1 MSQYVSS
8 LSDADLNNFAV
19 NFVQQLESSPGGP
32 ADFGIPDALA
42 SEFTAAQTAYT
53 TAYAASQALATRGP
67 SSIAAKDDA
76 RKAFLVVARRAIKQ
90 AELYPQLTNEQ
101 RTDLRIPI
109 PDTTR
114 TPIEPPQD
122 APRLQ
127 VLTVDGHLVKLRVVD
142 QDNKKRKPAH
152 ISGYMLFSYVGENP
166 PADPADYKFV
176 TTESKLDYDF
186 WLPSELVVGQKVW
199 LTAAWLN
206 RKLETGPACPPV
218 MTGPTFGG
226 LSQAA

>member
-1 MSQYVSS
+1 MPDNDASLRDWGASFVSQ
-8 LSDADLNNFAV
+8 LAA
-19 NFVQQLESSPGGP
+19 SPGGP
-32 ADFGIPDALA
+32 ADVGLSDTQATEFGDAFDA
-42 SEFTAAQTAYT
+42 YNAAYVKANTE
-53 TAYAASQALATRGP
+53 ATRGP
-67 SSIAAKDDA
+67 VSTQQKNSARDSFRTAARQTVAIVQAYPQTTDDQ
-76 RKAFLVVARRAIKQ
+76 RRALQI
-90 AELYPQLTNEQ
+90 TI
-101 RTDLRIPI
+101 R
-109 PDTTR
+109 DTER
-114 TPIEPPQD
+114 TPIDPPEE

-127 VLTVDGHLVKLRVVD
+127 VRSVDGHLVKLRVVD

-186 WLPSELVVGQKVW
+186 WLASDLVVGQKVW

-206 RKLETGPACPPV
+206 RKLETGPACQSV